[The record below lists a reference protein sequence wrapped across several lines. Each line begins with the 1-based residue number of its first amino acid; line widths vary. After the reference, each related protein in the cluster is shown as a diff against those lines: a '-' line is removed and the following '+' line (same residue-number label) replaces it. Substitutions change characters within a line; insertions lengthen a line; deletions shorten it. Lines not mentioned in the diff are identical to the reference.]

1 MEKGKEATGTE
12 EETKDCSCADGNVP
26 TEKKVANKV
35 EGEEELHPYMTMAWD
50 PPRRSINY

>member
-12 EETKDCSCADGNVP
+12 EQTKDCSCADGNVP
-26 TEKKVANKV
+26 AEVSNKV

-50 PPRRSINY
+50 PPRRLINY